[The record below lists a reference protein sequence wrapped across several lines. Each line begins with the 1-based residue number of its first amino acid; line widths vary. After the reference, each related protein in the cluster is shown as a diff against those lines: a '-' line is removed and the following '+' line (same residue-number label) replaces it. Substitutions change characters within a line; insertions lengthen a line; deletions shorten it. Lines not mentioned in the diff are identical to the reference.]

1 MKAIQFSVAIIGAG
15 LAGMS
20 CARHLQSDA
29 CKVTLFDSARIS
41 PGGAG
46 LDIRQGKTV
55 CDIWHEDGW
64 RVASL
69 EAGAHAYDYDILIL
83 ALPGPYAAALLAPL
97 LPATAM
103 EVAAMERKDEG
114 CIWLPAVRAG
124 VCGDW
129 LHGGQEGDAWL
140 SGRALAARV
149 RSQCEADQNSVEAV
163 SANVRGAPSTR

>member
-1 MKAIQFSVAIIGAG
+1 MKAIQFNVAIIGAG

-20 CARHLQSDA
+20 CARHLQSDV
-29 CKVTLFDSARIS
+29 CNVTLFDAGRVS

-46 LDIRQGKTV
+46 LDIHQGKTI

-69 EAGAHAYDYDILIL
+69 EKGPHNQDYDALVL
-83 ALPGPYAAALLAPL
+83 ALPAPYASALLAPL

-103 EVAAMERKDEG
+103 EVAAREQSEDG
-114 CIWLPAVRAG
+114 CLLLPAVQAG

-129 LHGGQEGDAWL
+129 LYGGQEGAAWL
-140 SGRALAARV
+140 SGRALAARIL
-149 RSQCEADQNSVEAV
+149 SQRAADQNSVEAV